1 MICNASAAVAL
12 VVHWHLMST
21 VAENRL
27 GRVLTC
33 QYFNYP
39 FHLFVLTSSFC
50 DVSSSSSLL
59 RLLCAVPDKT
69 GAKNGIFFG
78 VLSLCLSRAC
88 LGKMIVFI

>member
-33 QYFNYP
+33 QYFNYQ
-39 FHLFVLTSSFC
+39 FQLFVLTSSFC
-50 DVSSSSSLL
+50 V
-59 RLLCAVPDKT
+59 C
-69 GAKNGIFFG
+69 FFIIIII
-78 VLSLCLSRAC
+78 AF
-88 LGKMIVFI
+88 IVCSP